1 MGWKYLERKKL
12 FLGLIMGKSK
22 KDKSISSEPTKSEL
36 EILQVL
42 WEFGPST
49 VRFVNDKLNE
59 QKREVN
65 YMSTQKL
72 MLIMLDKGFV
82 TKDASQMTHIYEA
95 AVDESKTK
103 GYLLDR
109 VVDNLF
115 NGSAS
120 SLMMQLLGNKKISPE
135 EMEEFKELIK
145 KIDQKS

>member
-1 MGWKYLERKKL
+1 MERKNF
-12 FLGLIMGKSK
+12 FLGLSMRSSK

-42 WEFGPST
+42 WQYGPST

-82 TKDASQMTHIYEA
+82 TKDASQMTHVYQA
-95 AVDESKTK
+95 AVEEGKTK
-103 GYLLDR
+103 GFILDR

-120 SLMMQLLGNKKISPE
+120 SLMMQLLGNKKMSPE

-145 KIDQKS
+145 KIDEKS

>member
-1 MGWKYLERKKL
+1 M
-12 FLGLIMGKSK
+12 KSSK
-22 KDKSISSEPTKSEL
+22 QDKNSSSEPTKSEL

-42 WEFGPST
+42 WQYGPST
-49 VRFVNDKLNE
+49 VRIVNDKLNE

-72 MLIMLDKGFV
+72 MLIMLEKGFL
-82 TKDASQMTHIYEA
+82 TKDASQMTHVYEA
-95 AVDESKTK
+95 AIDESKTK

-120 SLMMQLLGNKKISPE
+120 SLMMQLLGNKQISPE
-135 EMEEFKELIK
+135 EMEEFIELIK
-145 KIDQKS
+145 KIDEKP

>member
-1 MGWKYLERKKL
+1 MTSKNF
-12 FLGLIMGKSK
+12 FLCLIMKSAK
-22 KDKSISSEPTKSEL
+22 KDNPAQSEPTKSEL

-42 WEFGPST
+42 WQYGPST
-49 VRFVNDKLNE
+49 VRFVNDQLNE

-82 TKDASQMTHIYEA
+82 TKNASQMTHVYKA
-95 AVDESKTK
+95 AVEEGKTK

-120 SLMMQLLGNKKISPE
+120 SLMMQLLGNKKMSAE
-135 EMEEFKELIK
+135 ELEEFKELIK
-145 KIDQKS
+145 KLDN

>member
-1 MGWKYLERKKL
+1 MKS
-12 FLGLIMGKSK
+12 SK
-22 KDKSISSEPTKSEL
+22 KERDLSSEPTKSEL

-42 WEFGPST
+42 WQHGPST

-82 TKDASQMTHIYEA
+82 TKDASQMTHVYQA
-95 AVDESKTK
+95 AADEGKTK

-120 SLMMQLLGNKKISPE
+120 SLMMQLMGNKKMSAQ

-145 KIDQKS
+145 KIDEKP

>member
-1 MGWKYLERKKL
+1 MKYS
-12 FLGLIMGKSK
+12 KSN
-22 KDKSISSEPTKSEL
+22 IQPPAEPTKSEL

-42 WEFGPST
+42 WQFGPST

-82 TKDASQMTHIYEA
+82 TKDASQMTHVYKA
-95 AVDESKTK
+95 AADESKTK

-109 VVDNLF
+109 VVENLF

-120 SLMMQLLGNKKISPE
+120 SLMMQLLGNKKMSPE
-135 EMEEFKELIK
+135 EMEGLKELIR
-145 KIDQKS
+145 KIDEKP

>member
-1 MGWKYLERKKL
+1 MTDKNL
-12 FLGLIMGKSK
+12 FLCLIMKSSK
-22 KDKSISSEPTKSEL
+22 KDNITQSEPTKSEL

-42 WEFGPST
+42 WQYGPST

-82 TKDASQMTHIYEA
+82 TKDASQMTHIYKA
-95 AVDESKTK
+95 AVEEGKTK

-120 SLMMQLLGNKKISPE
+120 SLMMQLLGNKKMSAE
-135 EMEEFKELIK
+135 ELEEFKELIK
-145 KIDQKS
+145 KLDN

>member
-1 MGWKYLERKKL
+1 M
-12 FLGLIMGKSK
+12 KSFK
-22 KDKSISSEPTKSEL
+22 QDKSTSSEPTKSEL

-49 VRFVNDKLNE
+49 VRFVNDHLNE

-72 MLIMLDKGFV
+72 MLIMLEKGFL
-82 TKDASQMTHIYEA
+82 TKDESQMKHVYSA
-95 AVDESKTK
+95 AVEEGKTK
-103 GYLLDR
+103 GLMLDR
-109 VVDNLF
+109 VVDTLF

-120 SLMMQLLGNKKISPE
+120 SLMMQLLGNKKMSAK

>member
-1 MGWKYLERKKL
+1 MKS
-12 FLGLIMGKSK
+12 SK
-22 KDKSISSEPTKSEL
+22 KQNTFPSEPTKSEL

-42 WEFGPST
+42 WQYGPST
-49 VRFVNDKLNE
+49 VRFVNDQLNE

-82 TKDASQMTHIYEA
+82 TKDASQMTHVYK
-95 AVDESKTK
+95 AVADEGKTK

-120 SLMMQLLGNKKISPE
+120 SLMMQLLGNKKMSAE
-135 EMEEFKELIK
+135 ELEEFKELIK
-145 KIDQKS
+145 KIDQKP

>member
-1 MGWKYLERKKL
+1 M
-12 FLGLIMGKSK
+12 KSLK
-22 KDKSISSEPTKSEL
+22 KDKATSSGPTKSEL

-42 WEFGPST
+42 WQYGPST

-82 TKDASQMTHIYEA
+82 TKDASQMTHVYKA
-95 AVDESKTK
+95 AADEGKTK

-115 NGSAS
+115 NGSAT
-120 SLMMQLLGNKKISPE
+120 SLMLQLLGDKKMSPE
-135 EMEEFKELIK
+135 EMEELKELIK
-145 KIDQKS
+145 KIDQK

>member
-1 MGWKYLERKKL
+1 LEHKNF
-12 FLGLIMGKSK
+12 FLGLSMRSSK

-42 WEFGPST
+42 WQYGPST

-82 TKDASQMTHIYEA
+82 TKDASQMTHVYQA
-95 AVDESKTK
+95 AVEEGKTK
-103 GYLLDR
+103 GFILDR

-120 SLMMQLLGNKKISPE
+120 SLMMQLLGNKKMSPE

-145 KIDQKS
+145 KIDEKP

>member
-1 MGWKYLERKKL
+1 MERKNF
-12 FLGLIMGKSK
+12 FLGLSMRSSK

-42 WEFGPST
+42 WQYGPST

-82 TKDASQMTHIYEA
+82 TKDASQMTHVYQA
-95 AVDESKTK
+95 AVEEGKTK
-103 GYLLDR
+103 GFILDR

-120 SLMMQLLGNKKISPE
+120 SLMMQLLGNKKMSPE

-145 KIDQKS
+145 KIDEKP

>member
-1 MGWKYLERKKL
+1 LERKNF
-12 FLGLIMGKSK
+12 FLGLSMRSSK

-42 WEFGPST
+42 WQYGPST

-82 TKDASQMTHIYEA
+82 TKDASQMTHVYQA
-95 AVDESKTK
+95 AVEEGKTK
-103 GYLLDR
+103 GFILDR

-120 SLMMQLLGNKKISPE
+120 SLMMQLLGNKKMSPE

-145 KIDQKS
+145 KIDEKP

>member
-1 MGWKYLERKKL
+1 M
-12 FLGLIMGKSK
+12 KSSK
-22 KDKSISSEPTKSEL
+22 QDKNSSSEPTKSEL

-42 WEFGPST
+42 WQYGPST

-72 MLIMLDKGFV
+72 MLIMLEKGFL

-95 AVDESKTK
+95 AIDEGKTK
-103 GYLLDR
+103 GFLLDR

>member
-1 MGWKYLERKKL
+1 MEHKNF
-12 FLGLIMGKSK
+12 FLGLSMRSSK

-42 WEFGPST
+42 WQYGPST

-82 TKDASQMTHIYEA
+82 TKDASQMTHVYQA
-95 AVDESKTK
+95 AVEEGKTK
-103 GYLLDR
+103 GFILDR

-120 SLMMQLLGNKKISPE
+120 SLMMQLLGNKKMSPE

-145 KIDQKS
+145 KIDEKP

>member
-1 MGWKYLERKKL
+1 MKK
-12 FLGLIMGKSK
+12 FKSQN
-22 KDKSISSEPTKSEL
+22 SLPSEPTKSEL

-42 WEFGPST
+42 WQFGPST

-82 TKDASQMTHIYEA
+82 TKDASQMTHVYQASIE
-95 AVDESKTK
+95 EGKTK
-103 GYLLDR
+103 GQMLDR

-120 SLMMQLLGNKKISPE
+120 NLMMQLLGNKKISAE

-145 KIDQKS
+145 KLDQKD

>member
-1 MGWKYLERKKL
+1 M
-12 FLGLIMGKSK
+12 KSFK
-22 KDKSISSEPTKSEL
+22 QDKSTSSEPTKSEL

-42 WEFGPST
+42 WQFGPST

-59 QKREVN
+59 EKREVN

-72 MLIMLDKGFV
+72 MLIMLEKGFL
-82 TKDASQMTHIYEA
+82 TKDESQMKHVYSA
-95 AVDESKTK
+95 AVEEGKTK
-103 GYLLDR
+103 GLMLDR
-109 VVDNLF
+109 VVDTLF

>member
-1 MGWKYLERKKL
+1 M
-12 FLGLIMGKSK
+12 KSSK
-22 KDKSISSEPTKSEL
+22 QDKNQSSEPTKSEL

-42 WEFGPST
+42 WKFGPST

-59 QKREVN
+59 QREVN

-72 MLIMLDKGFV
+72 MLIMLDKSFV
-82 TKDASQMTHIYEA
+82 TKDASQMTHIYKA
-95 AVDESKTK
+95 SVDESKTK

-135 EMEEFKELIK
+135 EIEEFKELIK

>member
-1 MGWKYLERKKL
+1 LEHKNF
-12 FLGLIMGKSK
+12 FLGLSMRSSK
-22 KDKSISSEPTKSEL
+22 KDKSTSTEPTKSEL

-42 WEFGPST
+42 WEYGPST

-82 TKDASQMTHIYEA
+82 TKDSSQMTHVYQA
-95 AVDESKTK
+95 AVEEGKTK
-103 GYLLDR
+103 GFILDR

-120 SLMMQLLGNKKISPE
+120 SLMMQLLGNKKMSPQ

-145 KIDQKS
+145 KIDEKS

>member
-1 MGWKYLERKKL
+1 M
-12 FLGLIMGKSK
+12 KSFK
-22 KDKSISSEPTKSEL
+22 QDKNASSEPTKSEL

-59 QKREVN
+59 EKREVN

-72 MLIMLDKGFV
+72 MLIMLEKGFL
-82 TKDASQMTHIYEA
+82 TKDESQMKHVYSA
-95 AVDESKTK
+95 AVEEGKTK
-103 GYLLDR
+103 GLMLDR
-109 VVDNLF
+109 VVDTLF

-120 SLMMQLLGNKKISPE
+120 SLMMQLLGNKKMSAK

-145 KIDQKS
+145 KIDQKP

>member
-1 MGWKYLERKKL
+1 M
-12 FLGLIMGKSK
+12 KSSK
-22 KDKSISSEPTKSEL
+22 QDKSASSEPTKSEL

-49 VRFVNDKLNE
+49 VRFVNDHLNE
-59 QKREVN
+59 ERREVN

-72 MLIMLDKGFV
+72 MLIMLEKGFL
-82 TKDASQMTHIYEA
+82 TKDESQMKHVYSA
-95 AVDESKTK
+95 AVEEGKTK
-103 GYLLDR
+103 GLMLDR
-109 VVDNLF
+109 VVDTLF

-120 SLMMQLLGNKKISPE
+120 SLMMQLLGNKKMSAK

>member
-1 MGWKYLERKKL
+1 MDDKNF
-12 FLGLIMGKSK
+12 FLCLIMRSSK

-42 WEFGPST
+42 WQYGPST

-82 TKDASQMTHIYEA
+82 TKDASQMTHVYKA
-95 AVDESKTK
+95 AADESKTK
-103 GYLLDR
+103 AYMLDR

-120 SLMMQLLGNKKISPE
+120 SLMMQLLGNKKVSAK

-145 KIDQKS
+145 KIDQK

>member
-1 MGWKYLERKKL
+1 MTDKNL
-12 FLGLIMGKSK
+12 FLCLIMKSSK
-22 KDKSISSEPTKSEL
+22 KDNITQSEPTKSEL

-42 WEFGPST
+42 WQYGPST

-82 TKDASQMTHIYEA
+82 TKDASQMTHIYKA
-95 AVDESKTK
+95 AVEEGKTK

-120 SLMMQLLGNKKISPE
+120 SLMMQLLGNKKMSAE
-135 EMEEFKELIK
+135 DLEEFKELIK
-145 KIDQKS
+145 KLDK